1 LLCVS
6 TALPLDFPTDTTGC
20 TLFSLAHR
28 GACALDAVRRV
39 MTSDS
44 CISADIR
51 HLIAR
56 LSGLSAPISDYCR
69 IVQSACGCRLVS

>member
-1 LLCVS
+1 
-6 TALPLDFPTDTTGC
+6 
-20 TLFSLAHR
+20 
-28 GACALDAVRRV
+28 

-69 IVQSACGCRLVS
+69 IVQSACGCRLVSWATRIWSTRRWPGCG